1 MKDTTIDSALSKRPT
16 IYVVNWTE
24 VDDYGSL
31 QEQRAFSDKDV
42 AFDFMISLP
51 NTSYASINALKL
63 WDVNPD
69 TLIEKQTITS

>member
-1 MKDTTIDSALSKRPT
+1 MKDTTIDSTLVKRPT

-69 TLIEKQTITS
+69 TLIEK

>member
-1 MKDTTIDSALSKRPT
+1 MKNKDINTLLEGRPT

-42 AFDFMISLP
+42 AWDFMVSLP
-51 NTSYASINALKL
+51 KKSYASIVALKL
-63 WDVNPD
+63 WDINPNGLKD
-69 TLIEKQTITS
+69 SLV

>member
-1 MKDTTIDSALSKRPT
+1 MKNKDINTLLEGRPT

-42 AFDFMISLP
+42 AFDFMVSLP

-63 WDVNPD
+63 WDINPE
-69 TLIEKQTITS
+69 TLIEK

>member
-1 MKDTTIDSALSKRPT
+1 MKNKITDSKLVKRPT

-51 NTSYASINALKL
+51 HTSYASINALKL

-69 TLIEKQTITS
+69 TLIDK

>member
-1 MKDTTIDSALSKRPT
+1 MENKDINTLLEGRPI

-51 NTSYASINALKL
+51 NTSYASINALRL
-63 WDVNPD
+63 WDVNPE
-69 TLIEKQTITS
+69 TLIEK

>member
-1 MKDTTIDSALSKRPT
+1 MKDTTIDSTLAKRPT

-42 AFDFMISLP
+42 AFDFMVSLP

-69 TLIEKQTITS
+69 TLIEKQIINS

>member
-1 MKDTTIDSALSKRPT
+1 MKNTITDSELVKRPI

-63 WDVNPD
+63 WDVNPE
-69 TLIEKQTITS
+69 TLIEK